1 MPCEHLKSD
10 VFTSLQL
17 NDMQIETY
25 YFLFQLAQHLMLN
38 LPIFLFHHLT
48 WFLIWP
54 LFHNH
59 LDNIEKLQN
68 LICAMGQTFHDILVS
83 DRSERKVFS
92 IALSNAPDDEIKRVL
107 KTGVRLGYLHEATI
121 GNKAGNGRT
130 WLYILNRRLAP
141 SFVLDPTGFQG
152 YLFMT
157 NDDLHRAMTTG
168 RQLRVIDDRLDG
180 DVEQL
185 SLFDIWED

>member
-1 MPCEHLKSD
+1 
-10 VFTSLQL
+10 
-17 NDMQIETY
+17 
-25 YFLFQLAQHLMLN
+25 
-38 LPIFLFHHLT
+38 
-48 WFLIWP
+48 
-54 LFHNH
+54 
-59 LDNIEKLQN
+59 
-68 LICAMGQTFHDILVS
+68 MGQTFHDILVS

-92 IALSNAPDDEIKRVL
+92 IALSNIPDNEIKQVL

-157 NDDLHRAMTTG
+157 NEDLHIAITTG
-168 RQLRVIDDRLDG
+168 KQLRAIEESFDDDIK
-180 DVEQL
+180 QL
-185 SLFDIWED
+185 SLFDIWEE

>member
-1 MPCEHLKSD
+1 MSVNYISTDIQNRVLRDQSD
-10 VFTSLQL
+10 AFLYTELRRSGSTD
-17 NDMQIETY
+17 NDGE
-25 YFLFQLAQHLMLN
+25 LE
-38 LPIFLFHHLT
+38 PIPF
-48 WFLIWP
+48 P
-54 LFHNH
+54 KN
-59 LDNIEKLQN
+59 DIEKLQN

-92 IALSNAPDDEIKRVL
+92 IALSNIPDDEIKSVL
-107 KTGVRLGYLHEATI
+107 KMGVRLGYLHEATI

-157 NDDLHRAMTTG
+157 NEDLHKAMSTG
-168 RQLRVIDDRLDG
+168 KQLREIDSDCA
-180 DVEQL
+180 DVYQL
-185 SLFDIWED
+185 SLFDIWEE

>member
-1 MPCEHLKSD
+1 M
-10 VFTSLQL
+10 
-17 NDMQIETY
+17 
-25 YFLFQLAQHLMLN
+25 
-38 LPIFLFHHLT
+38 
-48 WFLIWP
+48 
-54 LFHNH
+54 
-59 LDNIEKLQN
+59 
-68 LICAMGQTFHDILVS
+68 LVS